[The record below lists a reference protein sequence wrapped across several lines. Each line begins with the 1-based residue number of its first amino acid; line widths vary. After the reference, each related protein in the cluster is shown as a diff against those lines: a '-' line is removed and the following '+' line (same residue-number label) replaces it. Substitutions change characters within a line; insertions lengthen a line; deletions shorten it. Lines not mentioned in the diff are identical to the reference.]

1 MDAPPT
7 TPNRRDAVPRIPNHR
22 AIAIQE
28 RQREIADARDTLD
41 ALERIR
47 NRVGRM
53 RFYTGM
59 IATAVL
65 APLVLVN
72 AINDA
77 PILELFLPAPA
88 EPWITPVGPIQP
100 IALAV
105 SILLVG
111 LMGLAAVLAMSGEE
125 AADAYSFVGA
135 GAPAGQRN
143 GVQPD
148 DDAQA
153 SRPEEASPWYG
164 EKRVRRAIAV
174 AAMFALVLFISWGGY
189 LRGKLGGGMDGSIA
203 AQNAGVS
210 ALFAGL
216 TALIEEIGVV
226 TAVTG
231 YLTYQAPVWFQ
242 RLKLA
247 WMIFR
252 FRGIVGQ
259 GVVHPTVTSS
269 ADAVDRLAQS
279 LEAQKAE
286 VAALDKQVSGLVP
299 NTSAHSDATE
309 TIVARKRAQSAAMA
323 AERDRVVTWANAFLG
338 DVRALSADP
347 RAPGTTLDSAIGACQ
362 SRRQG
367 IQSKLRDPLAAQR
380 KSSDRHRIDIRNL
393 YDRHDSDAFQSL
405 DTAERRLGAIRDR
418 MAALDAERSAA
429 LSKPAEALLSVEF
442 QTLYREPSQKAT
454 LNALAELL
462 TRLDGPTGASAIP
475 SASLPIE
482 RRVADFSAEL
492 RARSG
497 RPAPPDSPIAIV
509 RDAIARADATLA
521 SARGRLTRANDPD
534 VIAENR
540 RFDDLAM
547 EIDRIFTDLDLEI
560 TAAQRALDVRIA
572 ELRRETAA
580 ARRAVRPLARLVRAI
595 GSLLARFGGSRT
607 DSGPAGGVHAVVPDS
622 RPLAESAET
631 TRPSPLAPAGP
642 YRPETR
648 TRAEDGDGG
657 LEVRPRAHGT
667 AGGEQEE
674 RATMSRISFDADRD
688 RSPYWNGRDSRE
700 RAASITERMDT

>member
-247 WMIFR
+247 
-252 FRGIVGQ
+252 
-259 GVVHPTVTSS
+259 
-269 ADAVDRLAQS
+269 
-279 LEAQKAE
+279 
-286 VAALDKQVSGLVP
+286 
-299 NTSAHSDATE
+299 
-309 TIVARKRAQSAAMA
+309 
-323 AERDRVVTWANAFLG
+323 
-338 DVRALSADP
+338 
-347 RAPGTTLDSAIGACQ
+347 
-362 SRRQG
+362 
-367 IQSKLRDPLAAQR
+367 
-380 KSSDRHRIDIRNL
+380 
-393 YDRHDSDAFQSL
+393 
-405 DTAERRLGAIRDR
+405 
-418 MAALDAERSAA
+418 
-429 LSKPAEALLSVEF
+429 
-442 QTLYREPSQKAT
+442 
-454 LNALAELL
+454 
-462 TRLDGPTGASAIP
+462 
-475 SASLPIE
+475 
-482 RRVADFSAEL
+482 
-492 RARSG
+492 
-497 RPAPPDSPIAIV
+497 
-509 RDAIARADATLA
+509 
-521 SARGRLTRANDPD
+521 
-534 VIAENR
+534 
-540 RFDDLAM
+540 
-547 EIDRIFTDLDLEI
+547 
-560 TAAQRALDVRIA
+560 
-572 ELRRETAA
+572 
-580 ARRAVRPLARLVRAI
+580 
-595 GSLLARFGGSRT
+595 
-607 DSGPAGGVHAVVPDS
+607 
-622 RPLAESAET
+622 
-631 TRPSPLAPAGP
+631 
-642 YRPETR
+642 
-648 TRAEDGDGG
+648 
-657 LEVRPRAHGT
+657 
-667 AGGEQEE
+667 
-674 RATMSRISFDADRD
+674 
-688 RSPYWNGRDSRE
+688 
-700 RAASITERMDT
+700 